1 MAQPSGEERASGPAS
16 PVGRQVARLFSLVAE
31 ALAGATDALLGGEA
45 AQASRIVEA
54 DYSVDQLTSQLSTT
68 IWGEVER
75 LVPDVG
81 ELRRLVGLLML
92 LPELERSADLA
103 EHIAKRAVNGLGPKM
118 SPVSRG
124 IVQRMSEVALEMWGD
139 AATSYARGRPA
150 GSALDEADEE
160 LDILLERLT
169 FEVASSQM
177 APQVAAQVTLVGRFY
192 ERLGDHAVN
201 VARRIELLG
210 AAQGGAGLL

>member
-1 MAQPSGEERASGPAS
+1 
-16 PVGRQVARLFSLVAE
+16 VARVFSLVAE

-54 DYSVDQLTSQLSTT
+54 DCSVDQLTSELSSA
-68 IWGEVER
+68 IWSEVER

-81 ELRRLVGLLML
+81 DLRRLVGLLML

-139 AATSYARGRPA
+139 AATSYVRGRPA

-169 FEVASSQM
+169 LEVASSQM

-210 AAQGGAGLL
+210 SA

>member
-1 MAQPSGEERASGPAS
+1 MAQPDGQEPASGPAS
-16 PVGRQVARLFSLVAE
+16 PVGRQVARVFSLVAE

-54 DYSVDQLTSQLSTT
+54 DCSVDQLTSELSSA
-68 IWGEVER
+68 IWSEVER

-81 ELRRLVGLLML
+81 DLRRLVGLLML

-139 AATSYARGRPA
+139 AATSYVRGRPA

-169 FEVASSQM
+169 LEVASSQM

-210 AAQGGAGLL
+210 SA